1 MFSLFFLFF
10 LSFEKVF
17 IPSRQYLLTAQLK
30 FSLIICD
37 KKVIDIFFFFF
48 FLSVD
53 FIFKLEGLL
62 LLLIL
67 SLTYG
72 AVFSLINLY
81 GKIHST
87 ASYFQK
93 IKFIDIKFWSGFKAN
108 SSLSQ
113 STLPFNFATNF
124 ILVKFRLYKIML
136 NCYVHWVKK
145 NKKKKQIRKPNV
157 SNCWHWTPTKG
168 GSRIAQHMRTE
179 MTELTVN
186 WRKTLSF
193 CRL

>member
-1 MFSLFFLFF
+1 MWQEGYWHIFL
-10 LSFEKVF
+10 
-17 IPSRQYLLTAQLK
+17 
-30 FSLIICD
+30 
-37 KKVIDIFFFFF
+37 FFF

-93 IKFIDIKFWSGFKAN
+93 IKIIDIKFWSGFKAN

-145 NKKKKQIRKPNV
+145 NKKKKNKLENLMFLTADIGPQQREAAESHNICALRWQN
-157 SNCWHWTPTKG
+157 WLWTEGK
-168 GSRIAQHMRTE
+168 HY
-179 MTELTVN
+179 
-186 WRKTLSF
+186 LSAG
-193 CRL
+193 CS